1 MAKTIIVIH
10 KQVDKKLEFKKIEN
24 TTEEFEKI
32 LGGKIEIL
40 SFNELEDVFFI
51 CRKYRERLKPNIY
64 VNITFGRLDETI
76 RGDLL
81 IVGKDFKSLTR
92 EQALTY
98 GELVTRE
105 SYDYSHFDENGKYL
119 SNIQLRKRAKLKKMQ
134 ERKQK
139 QILEPKEDN
148 FQPTGEFIIENSYKQ
163 EETEIKSNEE
173 MLDMILKIQA
183 IILQFIKN
191 NSSSQ

>member
-1 MAKTIIVIH
+1 MAKSIIVIH
-10 KQVDKKLEFKKIEN
+10 KQIGKKLEFKKIKN
-24 TTEEFEKI
+24 SPEEFEKI
-32 LGGKIEIL
+32 LGGKFEVL
-40 SFNELEDVFFI
+40 LFNELEDVLFI

-76 RGDLL
+76 RGDLI

-92 EQALTY
+92 EQALNY

-105 SYDYSHFDENGKYL
+105 GYNYSHFDENGKYL
-119 SNIQLRKRAKLKKMQ
+119 TNNQLRKRAKQKRLE
-134 ERKQK
+134 ERKQIK
-139 QILEPKEDN
+139 NEQKKPI
-148 FQPTGEFIIENSYKQ
+148 FQTGEFIVEKSYKQ
-163 EETEIKSNEE
+163 DETEINSSNEE

-191 NSSSQ
+191 NSNSQ

>member
-1 MAKTIIVIH
+1 MAKTVIVIY
-10 KQVDKKLEFKKIEN
+10 KQVGKKLEFRKIEN
-24 TTEEFEKI
+24 KPEAFEKL
-32 LGGKIEIL
+32 LGGKIEVL

-76 RGDLL
+76 RGDLI

-98 GELVTRE
+98 GEFVTLE

-119 SNIQLRKRAKLKKMQ
+119 SNNQLKKRAKQKRLQELKQ
-134 ERKQK
+134 RQINERKT
-139 QILEPKEDN
+139 LPA
-148 FQPTGEFIIENSYKQ
+148 GRFIVESSYKQ
-163 EETEIKSNEE
+163 EELGANSSEE
-173 MLDMILKIQA
+173 VLNMILKMQA
-183 IILQFIKN
+183 VILQFIKN
-191 NSSSQ
+191 NSSVE

>member
-1 MAKTIIVIH
+1 MAKSVIVIY
-10 KQVDKKLEFKKIEN
+10 KEVGKRLEFKKIEN
-24 TTEEFEKI
+24 APEEFEKL

-76 RGDLL
+76 RGDLI

-98 GELVTRE
+98 GELVSIE
-105 SYDYSHFDENGKYL
+105 SYNYSHFDENGKYL
-119 SNIQLRKRAKLKKMQ
+119 SNNQLRKIAKQKQLQ
-134 ERKQK
+134 ERKQR
-139 QILEPKEDN
+139 QINEKTTLPVGN
-148 FQPTGEFIIENSYKQ
+148 LIVENSYKQ
-163 EETEIKSNEE
+163 EELGANSTEEVLN
-173 MLDMILKIQA
+173 MILKMQA

-191 NSSSQ
+191 NSSVE